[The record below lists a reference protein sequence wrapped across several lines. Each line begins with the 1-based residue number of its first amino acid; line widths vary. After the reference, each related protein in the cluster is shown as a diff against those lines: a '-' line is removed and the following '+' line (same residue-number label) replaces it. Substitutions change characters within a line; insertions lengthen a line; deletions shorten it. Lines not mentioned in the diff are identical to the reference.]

1 MTRVLTACLATAV
14 LAGLAGCGQEDEPS
28 SPSSERGLVVS
39 TQSGSVAGVTLGDSG
54 RVVERVFGPPLDRE
68 GYMPI
73 DEPFTGPQS
82 IAAPV
87 GGGGSEPY
95 RYREFAFL
103 VSPGAGVYSLM
114 TTRSGARTERG
125 VAIGDELSAVQDA
138 YPDADCGKYD
148 YGEGA
153 RGYAWCRVRV
163 GRNEVFFGGD
173 PVASLTVTG
182 RATARR

>member
-14 LAGLAGCGQEDEPS
+14 LAVPAGCGEEEEPRS
-28 SPSSERGLVVS
+28 SSSERDLVVS
-39 TQSGSVAGVTLGDSG
+39 TQRGSIAGVALGDSG
-54 RVVERVFGPPLDRE
+54 SDVERVFGPPLDRQ

-73 DEPFTGPQS
+73 DELFTGPQS

-95 RYREFAFL
+95 RFREFAFL

-125 VAIGDELSAVQDA
+125 VAIGDELSAVEGA

-182 RATARR
+182 RAAARR